1 MFGFLRFSCLFRDR
15 RRGAIVRA
23 GREIPLTPKV
33 ATPVI
38 LREMIPTHLVRTV
51 FAALVGA
58 ALVSGCSEKAT
69 HPGGRGPT
77 PGVAVSPRSPFAW
90 AGDTLESAGTGSA
103 PRSIATEPQR
113 SMAGKLKAKRAAI
126 ASLRQR
132 VAQLPVTPDQT
143 LGTVMNSNIGIRRSV
158 EAALDKAQIVWE
170 QEVSPGVFEV
180 RVRTPLNPVADI
192 LEQNFVTPE
201 NAPAAPAPRTEG
213 EPAPIT

>member
-1 MFGFLRFSCLFRDR
+1 
-15 RRGAIVRA
+15 
-23 GREIPLTPKV
+23 
-33 ATPVI
+33 
-38 LREMIPTHLVRTV
+38 
-51 FAALVGA
+51 
-58 ALVSGCSEKAT
+58 
-69 HPGGRGPT
+69 
-77 PGVAVSPRSPFAW
+77 
-90 AGDTLESAGTGSA
+90 
-103 PRSIATEPQR
+103 
-113 SMAGKLKAKRAAI
+113 MAGKLKAKRAAI
-126 ASLRQR
+126 ATLRQR

-213 EPAPIT
+213 EPAPVT